1 LLVHHLPGIR
11 KYVFAMMATCAS
23 CGDPGL
29 PHGEPLPP
37 PTDFMLT
44 GAKIFTADEARPW
57 AEALVVREGR
67 IVYVGDD
74 AGALALQEGGA
85 AHHDLDGKLVIPGL
99 VDAHTHPGMI
109 GFLGEDDEE
118 SPMPKTSHED
128 ILTWLEG
135 YAGWFW
141 PPMILA
147 GEWPTTLYGIQGPR
161 KEELDRVVR
170 WRPVILFDDSG
181 HSLWMNSA
189 ALKLLGVDASTPD
202 PAPGLSYFVRDE
214 NGEPTGWVKEFAA
227 LPFVGDLLLPSR
239 DEMAER
245 MLTFM
250 EFLSEHGVTTVFDAG
265 NLLYD
270 DEVYSVVAELE
281 REGRLPLRYRGVVHI
296 VLPDQLDTAVSE
308 LKRLRREYGGDLLRF
323 ETIKIQFDGV
333 QEIRTAAMLDPYLGE
348 SAGRGETL
356 FTLDRL
362 RDFILEL
369 HTENIDLHLHTVG
382 DRAIR
387 VALDAV
393 EQARAAVP
401 GDLACHVAL
410 SHLEVMDDADIRRFR
425 ELGVAANYTPHWH
438 GGYFE
443 GSHLTVGEPRS
454 SRVMRAQPL
463 LEDGAVVSFSSDVT
477 TYAEM
482 QRANPFF
489 GMQIA
494 HNRQEIEDGPDGAV
508 MLPLSERLGREE
520 LVRGYASGGA
530 SQLRL
535 DDELGSLSVGKA
547 ADLVV
552 LSEDLFTVDRY
563 AIHRV
568 RPDAVVMQGRLVHGQ
583 LP

>member
-1 LLVHHLPGIR
+1 MRVWVLVLL
-11 KYVFAMMATCAS
+11 AAACAS
-23 CGDPGL
+23 CGDAGL
-29 PHGEPLPP
+29 PPGEPLPTS
-37 PTDFMLT
+37 TDFVLT
-44 GAKIFTADEARPW
+44 GGRIFTAEPARPW
-57 AEALVVREGR
+57 AEALVVRGGR

-74 AGALALQEGGA
+74 AGALAMREEGDA
-85 AHHDLDGKLVIPGL
+85 SHDLHGRLVIPGL

-118 SPMPKTSHED
+118 SPVPTTSHED
-128 ILTWLEG
+128 ILRWLEDS
-135 YAGWFW
+135 AGWFW

-147 GEWPTTLYGIQGPR
+147 GSWPTTLYGIQGPR

-181 HSLWMNSA
+181 HSQWMNSA
-189 ALKLLGVDASTPD
+189 ALRLLGVDASTPD
-202 PAPGLSYFVRDE
+202 PSPGLSHFVRDE

-227 LPFVGDLLLPSR
+227 LPFIGDMLLPPR
-239 DEMAER
+239 DEMAAR
-245 MLTFM
+245 MLTFL
-250 EFLSEHGVTTVFDAG
+250 EFLSGHGVTTLFDAG

-281 REGRLPLRYRGVVHI
+281 REDRLPLRYRGAVHV
-296 VLPDQLDTAVSE
+296 VLPDQMESAVSE
-308 LKRLRREYGGDLLRF
+308 LLRLRRAYGGDLLRF
-323 ETIKIQFDGV
+323 ETIKIHFDGV

-348 SAGRGETL
+348 GAGRGETL

-369 HTENIDLHLHTVG
+369 HAEDIDLHLHTVG

-387 VALDAV
+387 VALAAV
-393 EQARAAVP
+393 EQARAAAP
-401 GDLACHVAL
+401 GDLACHVTL
-410 SHLEVMDDADIRRFR
+410 SHLEVMDDSDIPRFR
-425 ELGVAANYTPHWH
+425 DLGVAANFTPHWH

-443 GSHLTVGEPRS
+443 GSELTVGEPRS

-463 LEDGAVVSFSSDVT
+463 LQNGAVVSFSSDVT
-477 TYAEM
+477 TYSEM
-482 QRANPFF
+482 ERANPFF

-494 HNRQEIEDGPDGAV
+494 HNRQEVEDGPDGAV
-508 MLPLSERLGREE
+508 KLPWTERLGRED
-520 LVRGYASGGA
+520 LVRGYTRGGA

-535 DDELGSLSVGKA
+535 DGEVGSLEVGKA

-568 RPDAVVMQGRLVHGQ
+568 EPTAVVMRGRVVHGRL
-583 LP
+583 P

>member
-1 LLVHHLPGIR
+1 MV
-11 KYVFAMMATCAS
+11 
-23 CGDPGL
+23 GL
-29 PHGEPLPP
+29 
-37 PTDFMLT
+37 
-44 GAKIFTADEARPW
+44 
-57 AEALVVREGR
+57 
-67 IVYVGDD
+67 
-74 AGALALQEGGA
+74 
-85 AHHDLDGKLVIPGL
+85 
-99 VDAHTHPGMI
+99 
-109 GFLGEDDEE
+109 LGEDVEE
-118 SPMPKTSHED
+118 SPVPKTSHED
-128 ILTWLEG
+128 ILTWLDD

-141 PPMILA
+141 PPIIVA
-147 GEWPTTLYGIQGPR
+147 GEWPTTLYGIEGPR
-161 KEELDRVVR
+161 KEELDRAVR
-170 WRPVILFDDSG
+170 WRPVMLFDDSG
-181 HSLWMNSA
+181 HSQWLNSS

-214 NGEPTGWVKEFAA
+214 NGEPTGWVKEFA
-227 LPFVGDLLLPSR
+227 LIPFVGDSLLPSR
-239 DEMAER
+239 DEMAAR
-245 MLTFM
+245 MVRFL
-250 EFLSEHGVTTVFDAG
+250 EFLSGQGVTALLDGG

-270 DEVYSVVAELE
+270 DEVYSVIAELE

-296 VLPDQLDTAVSE
+296 VLPYQIDTAVSE

-323 ETIKIQFDGV
+323 ETIKIHFDGV

-348 SAGRGETL
+348 DAGRGETL

-369 HTENIDLHLHTVG
+369 HAEEIDLHLHTVG

-393 EQARAAVP
+393 EQARIAVA
-401 GDLACHVAL
+401 GDLDCHVTL
-410 SHLEVMDDADIRRFR
+410 SHLEVMDDSDIPRFR
-425 ELGVAANYTPHWH
+425 ELGVVANFTPYWH

-463 LEDGAVVSFSSDVT
+463 LEDGAVVSLSSDVT

-482 QRANPFF
+482 ERANPFL
-489 GMQIA
+489 GMQVA
-494 HNRQEIEDGPDGAV
+494 HNRQDLEDGPDATV
-508 MLPLSERLGREE
+508 MLPLTERLGRED
-520 LVRGYASGGA
+520 LVRGYSRGGA
-530 SQLRL
+530 TQLRL
-535 DDELGSLSVGKA
+535 DDELGSLTVGKA

-568 RPDAVVMQGRLVHGQ
+568 NPDAVVMQGRLVHGR

>member
-1 LLVHHLPGIR
+1 MRILVSLAL
-11 KYVFAMMATCAS
+11 VAACAS
-23 CGDPGL
+23 CGDAGVP
-29 PHGEPLPP
+29 PGEPLPP
-37 PTDFMLT
+37 PTDFVLT
-44 GAKIFTADEARPW
+44 GAKIFTADELRPW
-57 AEALVVREGR
+57 AEALIVRDGR
-67 IVYVGDD
+67 IIYVGDD
-74 AGALALQEGGA
+74 AGALALQEGSA

-118 SPMPKTSHED
+118 SPVPKTSHED

-161 KEELDRVVR
+161 SEELDRVVR

-181 HSLWMNSA
+181 HSQWMNSA
-189 ALKLLGVDASTPD
+189 ALQLLGVDASTPD
-202 PAPGLSYFVRDE
+202 PAPGLSQFVRDE

-227 LPFVGDLLLPSR
+227 LPFIGDLLLQSR
-239 DEMAER
+239 DEMAVR

-250 EFLSEHGVTTVFDAG
+250 EFLSGHGVTTVFDAG

-296 VLPDQLDTAVSE
+296 VLPDQLGTAVSE

-323 ETIKIQFDGV
+323 ETIKIHFDGV

-348 SAGRGETL
+348 GAGSGETL

-369 HTENIDLHLHTVG
+369 HSESIDLHLHTVG

-393 EQARAAVP
+393 EQAQAAVP
-401 GDLACHVAL
+401 GDLACHVSL
-410 SHLEVMDDADIRRFR
+410 SHLEVMEDADIPRFR
-425 ELGVAANYTPHWH
+425 DLGVVANYTPHWH

-482 QRANPFF
+482 ERANPFF

-494 HNRQEIEDGPDGAV
+494 HNRQEVADGPDGAV
-508 MLPLSERLGREE
+508 MLPLTERLGREE
-520 LVRGYASGGA
+520 LVQGYTRGGA
-530 SQLRL
+530 SQLQL
-535 DDELGSLSVGKA
+535 DDELGSLTVGKA

-568 RPDAVVMQGRLVHGQ
+568 RPDAVVMQGRVVRGQ

>member
-1 LLVHHLPGIR
+1 MRILVSLALL
-11 KYVFAMMATCAS
+11 AS
-23 CGDPGL
+23 IPACGDAGL
-29 PHGEPLPP
+29 PPGDPLPP
-37 PTDFMLT
+37 PTDFVLT
-44 GAKIFTADEARPW
+44 GARIYTADEARPW
-57 AEALVVREGR
+57 AEALAVRDGR

-74 AGALALQEGGA
+74 AGALTFQEGGA
-85 AHHDLDGKLVIPGL
+85 THHDLDGKLVIPGL
-99 VDAHTHPGMI
+99 VDAHTHPGMV
-109 GFLGEDDEE
+109 GFLGEDHEE
-118 SPMPKTSHED
+118 SPIPKTSHEE
-128 ILTWLEG
+128 ILSWLED

-147 GEWPTTLYGIQGPR
+147 GDWPTTLYGIQGPR
-161 KEELDRVVR
+161 KEELDRLVR

-181 HSLWMNSA
+181 HSQWMNSA

-214 NGEPTGWVKEFAA
+214 NGEPTGWVKEFAG
-227 LPFVGDLLLPSR
+227 LPFVGDLLLPPR
-239 DEMAER
+239 GEMAAR

-250 EFLSEHGVTTVFDAG
+250 KFLSERGVTTLFDAG

-270 DEVYSVVAELE
+270 DEVYSIVAELE
-281 REGRLPLRYRGVVHI
+281 REGRLPLRYLGVVHI

-308 LKRLRREYGGDLLRF
+308 LERLRREYGGDLLQF
-323 ETIKIQFDGV
+323 DTIKIHFDGV

-348 SAGRGETL
+348 GTGRGETL

-387 VALDAV
+387 IALDAV
-393 EQARAAVP
+393 EQARSAVS
-401 GDLACHVAL
+401 GDLACHVSV
-410 SHLEVMDDADIRRFR
+410 SHLEVMDDLDIPRFR
-425 ELGVAANYTPHWH
+425 ELGVAADYTPHWH

-463 LEDGAVVSFSSDVT
+463 LEDGAVVSFSSDIT

-482 QRANPFF
+482 ERANPFF

-494 HNRQEIEDGPDGAV
+494 HNRQEVEDGPDGAV

-520 LVRGYASGGA
+520 LVQGYTRGGA
-530 SQLRL
+530 SQLQL
-535 DDELGSLSVGKA
+535 DDELGSITVGKA

-568 RPDAVVMQGRLVHGQ
+568 RPDAVVMQGRVVHGR

>member
-1 LLVHHLPGIR
+1 MRVWVSLALV
-11 KYVFAMMATCAS
+11 VACAS
-23 CGDPGL
+23 CGDAGL
-29 PHGEPLPP
+29 PPGEPLPP
-37 PTDFMLT
+37 PIDFVLT
-44 GAKIFTADEARPW
+44 GAKIFTADEGRPW
-57 AEALVVREGR
+57 AEALIVRDGR

-74 AGALALQEGGA
+74 AGALALREEGDVR
-85 AHHDLDGKLVIPGL
+85 HDLHGKLVIPGL
-99 VDAHTHPGMI
+99 VDAHTHPGMV

-118 SPMPKTSHED
+118 SPIPKTSHEEL
-128 ILTWLEG
+128 LTWLDG

-141 PPMILA
+141 PPVIVA
-147 GEWPTTLYGIQGPR
+147 GDWPTTLYGIQGPR

-170 WRPVILFDDSG
+170 WRPVMLFDDSG
-181 HSLWMNSA
+181 HSQWMNSS

-214 NGEPTGWVKEFAA
+214 NGEPTGWVKEFAVI
-227 LPFVGDLLLPSR
+227 PFVGDSLLPPR
-239 DEMAER
+239 DEMARR
-245 MLTFM
+245 MLIFM
-250 EFLSEHGVTTVFDAG
+250 EFLSQHGVTTLFDAG
-265 NLLYD
+265 NLLHD

-296 VLPDQLDTAVSE
+296 VLPDQLETAVSE

-323 ETIKIQFDGV
+323 EAIKIHFDGV

-348 SAGRGETL
+348 GAGRGETL

-369 HTENIDLHLHTVG
+369 HAEGIDLHLHTVG

-401 GDLACHVAL
+401 GDLACHLTL
-410 SHLEVMDDADIRRFR
+410 SHLEVLDDADVLRFR
-425 ELGVAANYTPHWH
+425 ELGVVANFTPHWH

-482 QRANPFF
+482 ERANPFL

-494 HNRQEIEDGPDGAV
+494 HNRQDVEGGPGAAV
-508 MLPLSERLGREE
+508 MPPLTERLGRED
-520 LVRGYASGGA
+520 LVRGYTRGGA

-535 DDELGSLSVGKA
+535 DDELGSLTVGKA

-552 LSEDLFTVDRY
+552 LSEDLFAVDRY

-568 RPDAVVMQGRLVHGQ
+568 TPDIVVMQGRMVHGQ

>member
-1 LLVHHLPGIR
+1 MRIWVCLALVS
-11 KYVFAMMATCAS
+11 VCAS
-23 CGDPGL
+23 CGEAGL
-29 PHGEPLPP
+29 PPGEPLPS
-37 PTDFMLT
+37 PTDFVLT
-44 GAKIFTADEARPW
+44 GAKIFTADEAQPW
-57 AEALVVREGR
+57 AEALVVRDGR

-74 AGALALQEGGA
+74 AGALASRRGDEP
-85 AHHDLDGKLVIPGL
+85 HHDLGEKLVIPGL

-118 SPMPKTSHED
+118 NPVPKTSRED
-128 ILTWLEG
+128 ILAWLEG
-135 YAGWFW
+135 YAGWLW

-147 GEWPTTLYGIQGPR
+147 GSWPTTLYGIEGPR
-161 KEELDRVVR
+161 KEDLDRVVR

-181 HSLWMNSA
+181 HSQWMNSA

-202 PAPGLSYFVRDE
+202 PSPGLSHFVRDE

-227 LPFVGDLLLPSR
+227 LPFVGDLLLPPR
-239 DEMAER
+239 DEMAAR
-245 MLTFM
+245 ILTFV
-250 EFLSEHGVTTVFDAG
+250 EFLSQHGVTTLFDAG

-296 VLPDQLDTAVSE
+296 VLPDQLETAVSE

-323 ETIKIQFDGV
+323 ETIKIHFDGV

-348 SAGRGETL
+348 GAGRGETL

-369 HTENIDLHLHTVG
+369 HAEDIDLHLHTVG

-393 EQARAAVP
+393 EQARAAVS
-401 GDLACHVAL
+401 GELACKVTL
-410 SHLEVMDDADIRRFR
+410 SHLEVMDDADIPRFHD
-425 ELGVAANYTPHWH
+425 LGVAANYTPHWH

-443 GSHLTVGEPRS
+443 GSQLTVGEPRS
-454 SRVMRAQPL
+454 SRIMRARPL
-463 LEDGAVVSFSSDVT
+463 LEDDAVVSFSSDVT

-482 QRANPFF
+482 ERANPFF

-494 HNRQEIEDGPDGAV
+494 HNRQEVEDGPEGEV
-508 MLPLSERLGREE
+508 MLPLTERLAREA
-520 LVRGYASGGA
+520 LVRGYTRGGA

-535 DDELGSLSVGKA
+535 DGELGSLTKGKA

-568 RPDAVVMQGRLVHGQ
+568 RPDAVVMRGRVVQGRL
-583 LP
+583 P

>member
-1 LLVHHLPGIR
+1 MRVWVLLALV
-11 KYVFAMMATCAS
+11 AACTS
-23 CGDPGL
+23 CGDAGL
-29 PHGEPLPP
+29 PPGEALPP
-37 PTDFMLT
+37 PTDYVLT

-57 AEALVVREGR
+57 AEALILRDER
-67 IVYVGDD
+67 IIYVGDD
-74 AGALALQEGGA
+74 AGALALREGGDT
-85 AHHDLDGKLVIPGL
+85 HHDLDGKLVIPGL
-99 VDAHTHPGMI
+99 VDAHTHPGII

-118 SPMPKTSHED
+118 SPIPKTSHED
-128 ILTWLEG
+128 ILAWLED

-147 GEWPTTLYGIQGPR
+147 GNWPTTLYGIEGPR

-181 HSLWMNSA
+181 HSQWVNSA
-189 ALKLLGVDASTPD
+189 ALKLLGVDDSTPD
-202 PAPGLSYFVRDE
+202 PAPGLSHFVRDE
-214 NGEPTGWVKEFAA
+214 DGEPTGWVKEFAA
-227 LPFVGDLLLPSR
+227 LPLVGDLLLPSR
-239 DEMAER
+239 DEMAAR
-245 MLTFM
+245 MLRFI
-250 EFLSEHGVTTVFDAG
+250 EFLSQHGVTTLFDAG

-281 REGRLPLRYRGVVHI
+281 REGRLPLRYRGVVHV

-323 ETIKIQFDGV
+323 EAIKIHFDGV

-348 SAGRGETL
+348 GAGRGETL

-401 GDLACHVAL
+401 GDLACHLSL
-410 SHLEVMDDADIRRFR
+410 SHLEVMDDADIPRFR

-438 GGYFE
+438 GGYFK
-443 GSHLTVGEPRS
+443 GSHLTVGEPRA
-454 SRVMRAQPL
+454 SRGMRAQPL

-482 QRANPFF
+482 ERANPFF

-494 HNRQEIEDGPDGAV
+494 HNRQEVEDGPDGAM
-508 MLPLSERLGREE
+508 MLPLTERLGRKE
-520 LVRGYASGGA
+520 LVQGYTRGGA

-535 DDELGSLSVGKA
+535 DDELGSLTVGKA

-552 LSEDLFTVDRY
+552 LSEDFFSVDRY

-568 RPDAVVMQGRLVHGQ
+568 RPDAVVMQGRVVHGQ

>member
-1 LLVHHLPGIR
+1 MRIWLTLALL
-11 KYVFAMMATCAS
+11 ASCAS
-23 CGDPGL
+23 CGGAGP
-29 PHGEPLPP
+29 PPGEPLPQ
-37 PTDFMLT
+37 PTDFALT
-44 GAKIFTADEARPW
+44 GAKIFTADETRPW
-57 AEALVVREGR
+57 AEALVVRDGR

-74 AGALALQEGGA
+74 AGALALREEGDV
-85 AHHDLDGKLVIPGL
+85 HHELHGKLVIPGL
-99 VDAHTHPGMI
+99 VDAHTHPGMV

-118 SPMPKTSHED
+118 SPVPETSHQD
-128 ILTWLEG
+128 ILTWLDDH
-135 YAGWFW
+135 AGWFW
-141 PPMILA
+141 PPVIVA
-147 GEWPTTLYGIQGPR
+147 GEWPTTLYGIEGPR

-170 WRPVILFDDSG
+170 WRPVMLFDDSG
-181 HSLWMNSA
+181 HSQWLNSS
-189 ALKLLGVDASTPD
+189 ALKLLGVDASSAD

-214 NGEPTGWVKEFAA
+214 DGEPTGWVKEFAL
-227 LPFVGDLLLPSR
+227 LPFVGDWLLPSR
-239 DEMAER
+239 AEMAAR

-250 EFLSEHGVTTVFDAG
+250 QFLSGHGVTTVFDAG
-265 NLLYD
+265 NLLFD

-296 VLPDQLDTAVSE
+296 VLPEQLDTAVSE
-308 LKRLRREYGGDLLRF
+308 LKRLRRQYGGDLLRF
-323 ETIKIQFDGV
+323 EAIKIHFDGV

-348 SAGRGETL
+348 GAGRGETL
-356 FTLDRL
+356 FTLEQL

-369 HTENIDLHLHTVG
+369 HAEGIDLHLHSVG

-410 SHLEVMDDADIRRFR
+410 SHLEVLDDADVPRFR
-425 ELGVAANYTPHWH
+425 ELGVVANFTPHWH
-438 GGYFE
+438 GGYFV

-463 LEDGAVVSFSSDVT
+463 LDDGAVVSFSSDVT

-482 QRANPFF
+482 ERANPFL
-489 GMQIA
+489 GMQVG
-494 HNRQEIEDGPDGAV
+494 HNRQDVEGGPDAAV
-508 MLPLSERLGREE
+508 MPPLSERLGREE
-520 LVRGYASGGA
+520 LVRGYTRGGA

-535 DDELGSLSVGKA
+535 DGELGSLTVGKA

-552 LSEDLFTVDRY
+552 LSADLFAVDRY

-568 RPDAVVMQGRLVHGQ
+568 RPDAVVMQGRVVHGQ